1 MKSPVMMEAHC
12 GLHGEK
18 LLIFC
23 EDDQECICVVCQTS
37 KGHRNHHFRPV
48 EEAAQDMKEE
58 LRTALNILN
67 EKLEKIIT
75 FKEEYEKTAKH
86 LKSQFQQTEK
96 RIKEEFEKLHGFLRE
111 EEEARLAI
119 LRVEE
124 KEKSRRMKEKI
135 ENISKH
141 VSTLSEKIRDT
152 ETTMKSGD
160 IFFLKRYKDLKASLS
175 LSLQSPVLT
184 AGSRA
189 GFRGTDRHGQT
200 PGLPEV
206 QSLGEDAGDCAV
218 HQMQVNDMDRSL
230 QGGSSRQEDRIK
242 TRTELKDM
250 LLCDYCTVTPYRAP
264 VTLDPNTASPWL
276 SVSDDL
282 TSVRNTAMKQQLP
295 NNPERLVSYPDLL
308 GSEGFTS
315 GQHSWEVEVGDKP
328 EWTVGVAKESVNRK
342 GGVKYSPEDGFWVLY
357 LRNSNKYKACTSP
370 PTHLRLERRPQRI
383 RVQLDY
389 DRGEVSFSNP
399 ADMSLIYT
407 FKDTFTGSLFP
418 YFYLGPN
425 VDGSNPGALQI
436 CPVKVSLT
444 VTSSQ

>member
-160 IFFLKRYKDLKASLS
+160 IFFLKRYKDLKARAQC
-175 LSLQSPVLT
+175 SLQDPELASGELIDM
-184 AGSRA
+184 AKHLGSLK
-189 GFRGTDRHGQT
+189 FRVWEKMLGT
-200 PGLPEV
+200 V
-206 QSLGEDAGDCAV
+206 QY
-218 HQMQVNDMDRSL
+218 
-230 QGGSSRQEDRIK
+230 
-242 TRTELKDM
+242 T
-250 LLCDYCTVTPYRAP
+250 P

-342 GGVKYSPEDGFWVLY
+342 GGVKYSPDDGFWVLY

-407 FKDTFTGSLFP
+407 FKGTFTGSLFP

>member
-1 MKSPVMMEAHC
+1 DIPVTHC

-48 EEAAQDMKEE
+48 EEAEE

-86 LKSQFQQTEK
+86 LKFQQTEK

-160 IFFLKRYKDLKASLS
+160 IFFLKVDLARIQLC
-175 LSLQSPVLT
+175 SLQDPELASGELIDM
-184 AGSRA
+184 AKHLGSLK
-189 GFRGTDRHGQT
+189 FRVWEKMLGT
-200 PGLPEV
+200 V
-206 QSLGEDAGDCAV
+206 QY
-218 HQMQVNDMDRSL
+218 
-230 QGGSSRQEDRIK
+230 
-242 TRTELKDM
+242 T
-250 LLCDYCTVTPYRAP
+250 P

-357 LRNSNKYKACTSP
+357 LRNSNK
-370 PTHLRLERRPQRI
+370 PQRI

>member
-1 MKSPVMMEAHC
+1 MKTPVKMEAHC
-12 GLHGEK
+12 DLHGEK

-23 EDDQECICVVCQTS
+23 EDDQESVCVVCQTS
-37 KGHRNHHFRPV
+37 KSHRNHHFRPV

-58 LRTALNILN
+58 LRTALNLLN

-75 FKEEYEKTAKH
+75 FKQQYEKTGKH
-86 LKSQFQQTEK
+86 LKSQFQHIER
-96 RIKEEFEKLHGFLRE
+96 RIKEEFEELHQFLRE

-124 KEKSRRMKEKI
+124 MEKSERMKEKI
-135 ENISKH
+135 ENISKQ

-152 ETTMKSGD
+152 ETTMESGD
-160 IFFLKRYKDLKASLS
+160 IFFLKCYEDLKARAQC
-175 LSLQSPVLT
+175 SLQDPELESGALIDVAKHL
-184 AGSRA
+184 GSLK
-189 GFRGTDRHGQT
+189 FRVWEKMLGT
-200 PGLPEV
+200 V
-206 QSLGEDAGDCAV
+206 QY
-218 HQMQVNDMDRSL
+218 
-230 QGGSSRQEDRIK
+230 
-242 TRTELKDM
+242 T
-250 LLCDYCTVTPYRAP
+250 P

-282 TSVRNTAMKQQLP
+282 TSVRNTAVKQQLP
-295 NNPERLVSYPDLL
+295 NNPERLVCYPDLQ
-308 GSEGFTS
+308 GSEGFSS

-328 EWTVGVAKESVNRK
+328 EWAVGVEKESVNRK

-357 LRNSNKYKACTSP
+357 LRNGNKYEACTSP
-370 PTHLRLERRPQRI
+370 PTHLQLERNPQRI

-389 DRGEVSFSNP
+389 DRGQVSFFNP
-399 ADMSLIYT
+399 TDMSLIHT
-407 FKDTFTGSLFP
+407 FKGTFTGRLFP

-436 CPVKVSLT
+436 CPVKVSVT